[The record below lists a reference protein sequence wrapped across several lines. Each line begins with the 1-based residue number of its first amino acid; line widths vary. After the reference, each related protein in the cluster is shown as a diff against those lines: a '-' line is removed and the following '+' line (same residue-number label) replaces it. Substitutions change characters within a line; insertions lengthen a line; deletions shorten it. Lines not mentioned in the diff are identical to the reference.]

1 MAVQTLQQPEAAAEY
16 IGLADAAKLAPGR
29 PSTNCLWRWC
39 RRGVI
44 ARGGERVRLQHVR
57 AGGKIFTTAP
67 WVDEFVRRL
76 ASADEK
82 YFNETDG
89 RVGAEQPSAPV
100 AARASRRPRVLSRP
114 GSQTDGRHARVRE
127 RLREVG
133 L

>member
-1 MAVQTLQQPEAAAEY
+1 MAAQTLHPPEAAAEY

-67 WVDEFVRRL
+67 WVDEFVHRL

-89 RVGAEQPSAPV
+89 RVGAEPPPLAP
-100 AARASRRPRVLSRP
+100 ARTARRPRVLGKSIA
-114 GSQTDGRHARVRE
+114 QADGRQACVRE
-127 RLREVG
+127 RLREAG